1 MLTITLLMDENEVMK
16 ITKACVVLMQSKG
29 EKTITSRTL
38 QDVIRILYM
47 EHPMLQQLVSSGT
60 RYVTIFTTGTKVKI
74 NSFNYYNQ
82 IVRNHLGSG
91 MYNEIYKVSAS
102 TIPYLC
108 GVCDK
113 LCGQEQQVF

>member
-1 MLTITLLMDENEVMK
+1 MDENDVIK
-16 ITKACVVLMQSKG
+16 IVKASIIIMQGKG
-29 EKTITSRTL
+29 EKTITPRTI
-38 QDVIRILYM
+38 QDAVRVLYM
-47 EHPMLQQLVSSGT
+47 DHPMLQQLVCSGT

-82 IVRNHLGSG
+82 ILRYHLGSG
-91 MYNEIYKVSAS
+91 IYNEIYKVSAN

-108 GVCDK
+108 GVGDK